1 MKVGESIKET
11 LDQITKPQK
20 DHVMATIDKVK
31 EESTTTLKI
40 LGMIMMAIKT
50 LSADG
55 IRIQEIMKAL
65 QTKVER
71 ELSMVCEKN
80 KSSSDDQESVDE
92 LTSRLMS
99 ITLTPSTRPNDKDR
113 NRLEASSPSSSL
125 LTTKDLAS
133 EYPILNA
140 DNYRAFRH
148 VIEDVGVAS
157 EDFR

>member
-20 DHVMATIDKVK
+20 DHVMATINKVK

-80 KSSSDDQESVDE
+80 KSSNDQESVDE
-92 LTSRLMS
+92 LTPRLMS
-99 ITLTPSTRPNDKDR
+99 NTLTPSTRPNDKDR

-157 EDFR
+157 EDFL